1 MKFFPAEAVGGIE
14 MLKAIAAP
22 FPGLRFVPT
31 GGIDAANMAV
41 YLADSRVLA
50 VGGSWM
56 VKPALVRARDW
67 AAVSA
72 AAREAVATVRRL
84 REG

>member
-1 MKFFPAEAVGGIE
+1 

-31 GGIDAANMAV
+31 GGIDLDNMAV
-41 YLADSRVLA
+41 YLSDSRVVA

-72 AAREAVATVRRL
+72 SAREAVAAVRRL

>member
-1 MKFFPAEAVGGIE
+1 V
-14 MLKAIAAP
+14 
-22 FPGLRFVPT
+22 
-31 GGIDAANMAV
+31 
-41 YLADSRVLA
+41 A

-72 AAREAVATVRRL
+72 SAREAVAAVRRL

>member
-1 MKFFPAEAVGGIE
+1 
-14 MLKAIAAP
+14 
-22 FPGLRFVPT
+22 
-31 GGIDAANMAV
+31 MAV
-41 YLADSRVLA
+41 YLSDSRVVA

-72 AAREAVATVRRL
+72 SAREAVATVRRL